1 MTFYAKPQFLPFD
14 PWFLDMPEDIKHL
27 VEDPLEV
34 PVTLHE
40 TMYRKATERLHKDIV
55 KAIDNI
61 GGSEKCQQL
70 RE

>member
-14 PWFLDMPEDIKHL
+14 PWFLDMPKDIKHL
-27 VEDPLEV
+27 VEEPQDV

-40 TMYRKATERLHKDIV
+40 TMYRTARLHQDIK

-61 GGSEKCQQL
+61 DLSL
-70 RE
+70 IHI

>member
-14 PWFLDMPEDIKHL
+14 PWFLDMPKDIKHL
-27 VEDPLEV
+27 VEEPQDV

-40 TMYRKATERLHKDIV
+40 TMYRTARLHQDIK

-61 GGSEKCQQL
+61 ESGGSEECQQL